1 VTTSDALLLA
11 SVPLDFVIVTG
22 DQAIFNPSF
31 PPATVVVQPGIIT
44 GTGRSKTVG
53 PIVCI
58 RGDEASVIVP
68 GCAYFTPTFAG
79 GVGTLTI
86 SALNADQ
93 IARQTKFG
101 GTPAIL
107 KGTLFTA
114 KFTVTVPAPPVSGT
128 GPPDPVLSYTGTGQF
143 QTTNFKLK
151 GT

>member
-1 VTTSDALLLA
+1 MPA
-11 SVPLDFVIVTG
+11 DFVIVTG
-22 DQAIFNPSF
+22 DQAIFNPNF

-44 GTGRSKTVG
+44 GTGRSTTVG

-68 GCAYFTPTFAG
+68 GCAYFTPTYVG
-79 GVGTLTI
+79 GFGTLTI

-93 IARQTKFG
+93 IAKQTKFA

-114 KFTVTVPAPPVSGT
+114 KFTVTIPAPLAVGT
-128 GPPDPVLSYTGTGQF
+128 GPPDPVLSYVGNGQF